1 MCNIF
6 SAACCVQ
13 CSQASQA
20 SEDLMMSLA
29 NSLCILL
36 YRFFA
41 LLRSALLISVPFRR
55 DWPQPPR
62 WESLRDGNGWE
73 ADERF
78 FGLLCL
84 GIPLRR
90 QLTLHCVGAK
100 AFRPRL
106 LAAVPSL
113 SQTAT
118 KPTAQS
124 MASKALGYN
133 LPGPGLPPPRG
144 VAYHLPNLYNQLYGR
159 TWPRL
164 VQPTH
169 PEPKHELDLVP
180 L

>member
-1 MCNIF
+1 M
-6 SAACCVQ
+6 Q

-41 LLRSALLISVPFRR
+41 LLSSLLRSVPPRR

-62 WESLRDGNGWE
+62 WESLRDGNGW

-90 QLTLHCVGAK
+90 QLALHCVGAK
-100 AFRPRL
+100 ACRPRL

-113 SQTAT
+113 SQTVT
-118 KPTAQS
+118 TRNLLRSQWL
-124 MASKALGYN
+124 ASPPA
-133 LPGPGLPPPRG
+133 PPPG
-144 VAYHLPNLYNQLYGR
+144 VACPFSDLLGRDNCVWFINIRYNVQL
-159 TWPRL
+159 
-164 VQPTH
+164 
-169 PEPKHELDLVP
+169 
-180 L
+180 